1 VDILELP
8 TATMPTQRGD
18 RPFKIMVIN
27 PNVSS
32 EMTDALKPVMES
44 LNFTDVE
51 WHFYTSPRDVD
62 PNDPHSPELP
72 IDSINSSVDSAKTAW
87 VCRNTVQYIPDFDA
101 FLVACYSAHPLVGIL
116 RKAIAEYETEH
127 DTQRHRYVTG
137 IFEASVTTSLSLI
150 SAFNLTSVLYARD
163 QVEDSFGIVTT
174 GSGWKQELTNAVTE
188 MLVGKDREVPACFA
202 GVETTGLSALELHKT
217 DPEEVRRRISE
228 ATTRLLKNSSTF
240 VAAVCLGCAGM
251 VGMEEAVREGCI
263 TAYGK
268 KDGHRVRI
276 IDGVVVGA
284 RQLADHCRTGY

>member
-1 VDILELP
+1 
-8 TATMPTQRGD
+8 MPSQRGD

-27 PNVSS
+27 PNVST
-32 EMTDALKPVMES
+32 EMTDALKPIMES

-62 PNDPHSPELP
+62 PNDPHSPEFP

-87 VCRNTVQYIPDFDA
+87 VCRNTIQYIPDFDA

-116 RKAIAEYETEH
+116 HRAIAEYETEH

-137 IFEASVTTSLSLI
+137 IFEASVTTSLSLV
-150 SAFNLTSVLYARD
+150 SAFNLTSVMYARD

-188 MLVGKDREVPACFA
+188 MLLGKDREVPACFA

-263 TAYGK
+263 AAYGK

-276 IDGVVVGA
+276 IDGVIVGA
-284 RQLADHCRTGY
+284 RQLADHCRSGY